1 MGYGQGAIL
10 SEFIN
15 LLNISINFMYQAI
28 NRT

>member
-1 MGYGQGAIL
+1 MGYGEGAIL

-15 LLNISINFMYQAI
+15 LLNISNNFMYQAI

>member
-15 LLNISINFMYQAI
+15 LLNISNNIMYQAI